1 MIVSIIVEVVGDATG
16 QFAQLPLE
24 QGRVFNGELEFFHLV
39 FEFPVDPGQF
49 GRAFFDV
56 RFQLFP
62 TSKLCSRT
70 CLSYSSQCSSDLC
83 FCLPHYRQAVVV
95 EKEAQHER
103 LYQLA
108 ERLGRIVTEKDEQLA
123 AAAARAEEQDRRIS
137 ELETQLARL
146 RGTVRE

>member
-1 MIVSIIVEVVGDATG
+1 M
-16 QFAQLPLE
+16 
-24 QGRVFNGELEFFHLV
+24 
-39 FEFPVDPGQF
+39 
-49 GRAFFDV
+49 
-56 RFQLFP
+56 
-62 TSKLCSRT
+62 
-70 CLSYSSQCSSDLC
+70 
-83 FCLPHYRQAVVV
+83 

-146 RGTVRE
+146 RGTVREYPL

>member
-1 MIVSIIVEVVGDATG
+1 M
-16 QFAQLPLE
+16 
-24 QGRVFNGELEFFHLV
+24 
-39 FEFPVDPGQF
+39 
-49 GRAFFDV
+49 
-56 RFQLFP
+56 
-62 TSKLCSRT
+62 
-70 CLSYSSQCSSDLC
+70 
-83 FCLPHYRQAVVV
+83 VV

>member
-1 MIVSIIVEVVGDATG
+1 M
-16 QFAQLPLE
+16 
-24 QGRVFNGELEFFHLV
+24 
-39 FEFPVDPGQF
+39 
-49 GRAFFDV
+49 
-56 RFQLFP
+56 
-62 TSKLCSRT
+62 
-70 CLSYSSQCSSDLC
+70 
-83 FCLPHYRQAVVV
+83 V

-146 RGTVRE
+146 RGTVREYPLSFLPFATFGCPLLFACMLSWKHVLILKRIWTTNAVAET